1 MGSAHTLTFPHTIDF
16 SNAAQYVQAMQ
27 GGLIGEVL
35 VLDLSAT
42 EVIHSSFIGF
52 LIHAKEEIETA
63 GGRLILKTSPALK
76 KTLKRFNLSG
86 YFAHAIE
93 GGNALPEMTAAIN

>member
-1 MGSAHTLTFPHTIDF
+1 MGSAHTLTFPPTIDF
-16 SNAAQYVQAMQ
+16 SNAAQYLQIMQ
-27 GGLIGEVL
+27 DGITGEIL

-76 KTLKRFNLSG
+76 KTLKRLNLAG
-86 YFAHAIE
+86 YFAHAME
-93 GGNALPEMTAAIN
+93 SGNSMPEMHVTVN